1 MYETKQAGINNYSRQ
16 NRQIFKNV
24 FNQTQKRDTYCENN
38 LNFLYLNL
46 KIMLISYQKNLIL
59 ACSFILS
66 LKFFMYIFLNIF
78 TFLQYIQNQL
88 KIFKLRVTFLQMSSS
103 KKVAVKQQQGQ
114 ENESEIDKHQ
124 LEQEQ
129 YNQIISLLPTKK
141 ERDIYCKEV
150 LPNSEIKARE
160 HNILFTVLTRLF
172 KRANDFQK
180 KEKQIQNEDIKD
192 FITKS
197 TQVRFIIE
205 KLEAYKKRH
214 PKDFS
219 DPNNFNL
226 RSIYIFMT
234 SNIFFICLFYSVV
247 QSLLSCGCIFIL
259 DIITDKL
266 KNYNGSSDQKR
277 DLCLL
282 LAAISLAYVLKNIFN
297 TRQSWYQVRWK
308 ANTYATLQYL
318 VFTKALRT
326 QVISASSSIDGNK
339 DKDQAESNE
348 YEENPDANNIMTVD
362 IDQQQQIIWAITE
375 SFVDMVTIA
384 IVLLLIYYRIGTSI
398 FNGLYILLAAFI
410 FNIIIVYF
418 MQFFFRRQYKKKDS
432 RVSISK
438 DVIEGMKSIK
448 YLGWE
453 EIFKQKIEKIRS
465 QEFGYIITTRCLD
478 GVLSIFWNCIS
489 YFLLFFF
496 LVSYVN
502 DGNNLADSN
511 VFTIIALFGILTG
524 PIGSLPW
531 SFGYLVK
538 SRVSYRRIQKFLNEK
553 EINHNNIVNL
563 DIELNKNSTNNTNS
577 ESFFESFSNSQAQ
590 TSVNQIAISMRK
602 MKFNWPVKK
611 RVQLPKKE
619 QKSKKYQD
627 SVKDSLLNNQYDQ
640 QITEKNIF
648 ELKIF
653 DFIVNKGDL
662 AIIIGK
668 IGSGKSA
675 LLQAILNELDSSPID
690 SQESLIASNI
700 EGSAIQE
707 KLTNF
712 EKKIIVNG
720 RTGYVSQNHWLQ
732 NKTIKENILF
742 GKEYNPVWYNQC
754 VESCDLN
761 VDFNTFSKKD
771 EKVIGPG
778 GGNLS
783 GGQRQRI
790 AICRAL
796 YQNCDIYLFD
806 DIFSSL
812 DAHVADKVYQSVIVD
827 VLIKKF
833 KKTVLLV
840 TSHFSIFSNR
850 QFINRIFYLQ
860 KGSLVY
866 EQDKIEEFINS
877 GISKEQEEEE
887 AKKYKQKL
895 EIQMSSDEQIEDQ
908 EQADDNDDKEEQNN
922 LLNKS
927 QDEEE
932 LNLKKKQSSKHHD
945 KKAEEEDDEEAKKL
959 EEEKREK
966 GSIKLDT
973 FLTYFKSMGVFYLTL
988 LIITNFL
995 MEGTQM
1001 IMDFWLRDYVSP
1013 SSAFFEDI
1021 NSLFNSFSK
1030 TFLFFIALNIATTAT
1045 RALFYC
1051 TCALLSGKRLFNK
1064 LNKSLI
1070 YSKMTFFDKNPVGRI
1085 VNRLSDDI
1093 LCIDD
1098 YLPWTCHVFLEQL
1111 AYTSGYPIGVIIQF
1125 PWLVVF
1131 VLISIGLIFWVQRI
1145 FRLSNREIKRLN
1157 SVNSGKLLTS
1167 LGEACKGLILIRS
1180 FDRERFIL
1188 KEYMERLNDSVNTYL
1203 IASAIQIWM
1212 SIRLLLISNFLFIC
1226 VSITSM
1232 VMILGNFDFNYY
1244 TISMA
1249 LTYSMLLSTRFS
1261 DLIRY
1266 FCAIEQNMVSVER
1279 IRQYFNNEQEN
1290 PNFIEMEQGQQA
1302 IDEEQGIQES
1312 KDIAIEFKN
1321 VYITYDEINQKNLTT
1336 DSKDVQFALKDI
1348 CLKIKKGEKIAFCG
1362 RTGSGKTS
1370 ILNTL
1375 FNMYPIQFGN
1385 IYVDGKNI
1393 KQFSLKQLRSKMS
1406 IIPQFGFLYNAT
1418 LKDNL
1423 DPESQIPNEII
1434 QRKINETNLRI
1445 RDNTHGGEIDQNN
1458 AEDLSEIRQY
1468 NNSNQ
1473 DIIQINSR
1481 VENENKQADDNLD
1494 FEIEDGG
1501 QNLSNGEKQV
1511 VNFLRIILR
1520 ETDIV
1525 CLDEATSNMDPKTDA
1540 ELHKQIFKFAEN
1552 RTLLVITHRLENI
1565 ELFDRVV
1572 VLEKGRIVECGN
1584 VTELRNIEGGFFNRL
1599 LKNH

>member
-1 MYETKQAGINNYSRQ
+1 
-16 NRQIFKNV
+16 
-24 FNQTQKRDTYCENN
+24 
-38 LNFLYLNL
+38 
-46 KIMLISYQKNLIL
+46 
-59 ACSFILS
+59 
-66 LKFFMYIFLNIF
+66 
-78 TFLQYIQNQL
+78 
-88 KIFKLRVTFLQMSSS
+88 MSSN
-103 KKVAVKQQQGQ
+103 KKVGLKQDQAK
-114 ENESEIDKHQ
+114 ESESEIDKLQ
-124 LEQEQ
+124 LEQKQ
-129 YNQIISLLPTKK
+129 QNQIISLQPTKK

-160 HNILFTVLTRLF
+160 HNILFTALTKLF
-172 KRANDFQK
+172 KRANNFQK
-180 KEKQIQNEDIKD
+180 QEKQIQNEDIKD

-234 SNIFFICLFYSVV
+234 SKIFFICLFYSVM

-297 TRQSWYQVRWK
+297 TRQSWYQVQWK

-326 QVISASSSIDGNK
+326 QVISASSSIDGKK
-339 DKDQAESNE
+339 DKDQGGSNE

-375 SFVDMVTIA
+375 SFVDVVTIA

-418 MQFFFRRQYKKKDS
+418 MQFFFRRQYKKKDA

-553 EINHNNIVNL
+553 EINHTNVVNL
-563 DIELNKNSTNNTNS
+563 DLELNKNSTNNTNQ
-577 ESFFESFSNSQAQ
+577 ESFFESFSNSQVQ
-590 TSVNQIAISMRK
+590 STVNQIAISMRK
-602 MKFNWPVKK
+602 MKFQWPVKK
-611 RVQLPKKE
+611 KVQLLKKE
-619 QKSKKYQD
+619 QKSKKSED
-627 SVKDSLLNNQYDQ
+627 NVKESLLENQYESSQD
-640 QITEKNIF
+640 ITEKKMF

-690 SQESLIASNI
+690 YQESLIASNI

-742 GKEYNPVWYNQC
+742 GKEYDPVWYDQC
-754 VESCDLN
+754 VESCDLK

-827 VLIKKF
+827 VLIKKY

-850 QFINRIFYLQ
+850 QCINRIFYLQ

-877 GISKEQEEEE
+877 GISKEQEEEK
-887 AKKYKQKL
+887 AKKKKQEL
-895 EIQMSSDEQIEDQ
+895 EIQMNSDEQIEDQ
-908 EQADDNDDKEEQNN
+908 EQIEDKEQKNN
-922 LLNKS
+922 DQING
-927 QDEEE
+927 QEESE
-932 LNLKKKQSSKHHD
+932 LNLKKKQSSKHQD
-945 KKAEEEDDEEAKKL
+945 KKIEEEDDEEAKKL

-973 FLTYFKSMGVFYLTL
+973 FLTYFKSMGAFYLIL

-1013 SSAFFEDI
+1013 NSAFFKEI
-1021 NSLFNSFSK
+1021 NSLFNSFQN

-1045 RALFYC
+1045 RAVFYC
-1051 TCALLSGKRLFNK
+1051 TCALLSGKRLFNN

-1203 IASAIQIWM
+1203 ITSAIQIWM

-1226 VSITSM
+1226 VSVTSI

-1290 PNFIEMEQGQQA
+1290 PNFIEMEEEKKA
-1302 IDEEQGIQES
+1302 IDEEQGNQDNN
-1312 KDIAIEFKN
+1312 DIAIEFKN
-1321 VYITYDEINQKNLTT
+1321 VYITYDEISTEKNLTPE
-1336 DSKDVQFALKDI
+1336 SKDVQFALKDI
-1348 CLKIKKGEKIAFCG
+1348 SLKIKKGEKIAFCG

-1375 FNMYPIQFGN
+1375 FNMYPIQFGS
-1385 IYVDGKNI
+1385 ILVDGKNI
-1393 KQFSLKQLRSKMS
+1393 KQYSLKQLRSKMS

-1423 DPESQIPNEII
+1423 DPENQIPREII

-1445 RDNTHGGEIDQNN
+1445 RDNTHGEADQNN
-1458 AEDLSEIRQY
+1458 GEDFSEIKQNY
-1468 NNSNQ
+1468 NNADQ
-1473 DIIQINSR
+1473 DIIQINS
-1481 VENENKQADDNLD
+1481 NIQNGNKQADENLD

>member
-1 MYETKQAGINNYSRQ
+1 
-16 NRQIFKNV
+16 
-24 FNQTQKRDTYCENN
+24 
-38 LNFLYLNL
+38 
-46 KIMLISYQKNLIL
+46 
-59 ACSFILS
+59 
-66 LKFFMYIFLNIF
+66 
-78 TFLQYIQNQL
+78 
-88 KIFKLRVTFLQMSSS
+88 MSSS
-103 KKVAVKQQQGQ
+103 KKVDVKLKSQLQ
-114 ENESEIDKHQ
+114 NESNIDQHQ
-124 LEQEQ
+124 LEQESQ
-129 YNQIISLLPTKK
+129 NQIIFLQPTKK

-160 HNILFTVLTRLF
+160 HNILFSALTKLF

-180 KEKQIQNEDIKD
+180 EEKQIQNEDIKD

-226 RSIYIFMT
+226 RSIYILMT
-234 SNIFFICLFYSVV
+234 SKIFFICLFYSVM

-297 TRQSWYQVRWK
+297 TRQSWYQVQWK

-326 QVISASSSIDGNK
+326 QVISASSSIDGKK
-339 DKDQAESNE
+339 DKDSGKSNE

-375 SFVDMVTIA
+375 SFVDMITIG
-384 IVLLLIYYRIGTSI
+384 IVLLLIYYRIGNSI
-398 FNGLYILLAAFI
+398 YNGLYILLAAFV
-410 FNIIIVYF
+410 FNIIVVYF
-418 MQFFFRRQYKKKDS
+418 MQFFFRRQYKKKDA

-465 QEFGYIITTRCLD
+465 KEFSYIITTRCLD

-531 SFGYLVK
+531 SIGYLVK

-553 EINHNNIVNL
+553 EINHNNVVNL
-563 DIELNKNSTNNTNS
+563 DLELNKNSSSNANQ
-577 ESFFESFSNSQAQ
+577 ESFFESFANSQVQ
-590 TSVNQIAISMRK
+590 TSVNQIAISMRR
-602 MKFNWPVKK
+602 MKFIWPVKK
-611 RVQLPKKE
+611 RPQNLKKKE
-619 QKSKKYQD
+619 DPKINQNKSKNSEENIQEP
-627 SVKDSLLNNQYDQ
+627 LLDNQYENSQ
-640 QITEKNIF
+640 EVSEKNMF

-675 LLQAILNELDSSPID
+675 LLQAILNELDSQPID
-690 SQESLIASNI
+690 NQESLIASNI

-742 GKEYNPVWYNQC
+742 GKQYDPVWYNEC
-754 VESCDLN
+754 VESCDLK

-771 EKVIGPG
+771 EKIVGPG

-827 VLIKKF
+827 ALIKKF

-850 QFINRIFYLQ
+850 SCINRIFYLQ

-887 AKKYKQKL
+887 EKKKKQQL
-895 EIQMSSDEQIEDQ
+895 ELQLNSDEQIEDQ
-908 EQADDNDDKEEQNN
+908 QQAGGNDQQNN
-922 LLNKS
+922 DLNKS
-927 QDEEE
+927 KEEDD
-932 LNLKKKQSSKHHD
+932 LNLKKKQSSKHQD
-945 KKAEEEDDEEAKKL
+945 KKAEEEDDDEEAKKL

-966 GSIKLDT
+966 GNIKLDT
-973 FLTYFKSMGVFYLTL
+973 FLTYFKSMGVFFLIL

-1021 NSLFNSFSK
+1021 NSLFNSFSN
-1030 TFLFFIALNIATTAT
+1030 TFLFFIALNLATTTT
-1045 RALFYC
+1045 RAAFYC
-1051 TCALLSGKRLFNK
+1051 TCALLSGKRLFNN

-1098 YLPWTCHVFLEQL
+1098 YLPWTCHVFLEQM
-1111 AYTSGYPIGVIIQF
+1111 AYTSGYPIGVMIQF

-1131 VLISIGLIFWVQRI
+1131 VLISIGLIYWVQRI

-1226 VSITSM
+1226 VSVTSM
-1232 VMILGNFDFNYY
+1232 VMIIGNFDFNYY

-1290 PNFIEMEQGQQA
+1290 PNFIEMEEDKKA
-1302 IDEEQGIQES
+1302 IDEEQCNQDNN
-1312 KDIAIEFKN
+1312 DIAIEFKN
-1321 VYITYDEINQKNLTT
+1321 VYITYDEVNPEKNLTT
-1336 DSKDVQFALKDI
+1336 ESKDVQFALKDI

-1375 FNMYPIQFGN
+1375 FNMYPIQFGSIN
-1385 IYVDGKNI
+1385 VDGKNI
-1393 KQFSLKQLRSKMS
+1393 KQYSLKQLRSKMS

-1423 DPESQIPNEII
+1423 DPESQIPREII
-1434 QRKINETNLRI
+1434 QKKINETNLRI
-1445 RDNTHGGEIDQNN
+1445 RDNSHGVNN
-1458 AEDLSEIRQY
+1458 DDNISDRQQY
-1468 NNSNQ
+1468 NNADQNV
-1473 DIIQINSR
+1473 IQINSK
-1481 VENENKQADDNLD
+1481 EQNINNQTDDNLD

-1540 ELHKQIFKFAEN
+1540 ELHRQIFKFAEN

-1584 VTELRNIEGGFFNRL
+1584 VTELRNIQGGFFNRL